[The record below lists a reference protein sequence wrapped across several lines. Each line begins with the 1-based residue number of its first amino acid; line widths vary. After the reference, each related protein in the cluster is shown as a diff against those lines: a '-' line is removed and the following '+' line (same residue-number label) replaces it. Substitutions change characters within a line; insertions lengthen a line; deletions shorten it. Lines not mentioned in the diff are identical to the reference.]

1 MPLKVISSSLKVLSN
16 CLEVPSTMLETIAA
30 GAMLV
35 RVVGTMPR
43 RVAKNFSRFRD
54 FSSAVWEESCIFAR
68 YYSKVLRDNTL
79 RVYD

>member
-1 MPLKVISSSLKVLSN
+1 MPLKVLSSSPKVISS
-16 CLEVPSTMLETIAA
+16 CLEVLSTMLETIAV

-35 RVVGTMPR
+35 RVVGRVPW

-68 YYSKVLRDNTL
+68 
-79 RVYD
+79 